1 MNLFRQPKP
10 RRFKHQ
16 NIYAD
21 DRKERLRQIEERA
34 RHELGMADADAEA
47 VRKRMHDSFTA
58 NMHHLRKY
66 ENSRSPIGCLSMNI
80 GIIVIILLVLL
91 VVWRVLLVR

>member
-10 RRFKHQ
+10 RRFEHS

-21 DRKERLRQIEERA
+21 ERKERLRQIEERA
-34 RHELGMADADAEA
+34 RQELGMTDAEA
-47 VRKRMHDSFTA
+47 DSMRRRMHDSFTA

-66 ENSRSPIGCLSMNI
+66 ENNRTSIGCFTLNI
-80 GIIVIILLVLL
+80 GLVVIILLVLL
-91 VVWRVLLVR
+91 IVWRVLLVH